1 MDVDEYFDETA
12 AFYDAVY
19 DESVDGDLEF
29 YRDLAREADGPV
41 LEVGCGTGRI
51 YLELLRDGVDADGID
66 ISSSMLEILREN
78 AAEDEL
84 DPTVREV
91 DVTAFEADRE
101 YALVIVPFRT
111 FLHVIEIDDQLEA
124 LERIHDALAPG
135 GRLVLNAFVPSFEVI
150 CEQYGTWEER
160 TLEIEGETYMY
171 RTKTE
176 VVNEVEQLAHIRTV
190 VLDQSGDKRF
200 RTNTPLNLVSRR
212 EFELLFRLSSY
223 SSWQGF
229 GGFDWDPIED
239 ANQEMVWIAEK

>member
-66 ISSSMLEILREN
+66 ISSGMLEILREN

-84 DPTVREV
+84 EPTVREV

-160 TLEIEGETYMY
+160 TLEIEGGD
-171 RTKTE
+171 
-176 VVNEVEQLAHIRTV
+176 VHVPNEDRNHQR
-190 VLDQSGDKRF
+190 GG
-200 RTNTPLNLVSRR
+200 TNR
-212 EFELLFRLSSY
+212 SY
-223 SSWQGF
+223 SDSGSR
-229 GGFDWDPIED
+229 PIWRRTLPDGYTVEPGL
-239 ANQEMVWIAEK
+239 AARI